1 MRVFRWIFIFLLILG
16 FAPLRLAAQDAKA
29 AQKALTNQDV
39 VDLVKTG
46 LSPDIVNAKIRT
58 STCEFDTSTAAL
70 KGLKDAG
77 VPDSVIV
84 AMVDPSNKTS
94 ATADTPKND
103 ASSSDSAHV
112 RVYRPKLLPG
122 SGFNPSIFVD
132 DKEVF
137 RLVNARRCSVRISP
151 GPHTISSDDKSSRI
165 QVDAKAGQ
173 EFYISVQELP
183 GGFLKGR
190 GKLTLVANEQGK
202 PEYQLEKPLDDDKKV
217 ARDMIE
223 EDADAP
229 APAGGQPAA
238 K

>member
-1 MRVFRWIFIFLLILG
+1 
-16 FAPLRLAAQDAKA
+16 
-29 AQKALTNQDV
+29 
-39 VDLVKTG
+39 
-46 LSPDIVNAKIRT
+46 
-58 STCEFDTSTAAL
+58 
-70 KGLKDAG
+70 
-77 VPDSVIV
+77 VIV
-84 AMVDPSNKTS
+84 AMVDSSNKTS
-94 ATADTPKND
+94 GTADVPKSA

-122 SGFNPSIFVD
+122 SGFNPSIYID

-137 RLVNARRCSVRISP
+137 RLVNARRCSIRISP

-165 QVDAKAGQ
+165 QIDAKGGQ

-202 PEYQLEKPLDDDKKV
+202 PEYQLAKPLDDDKKV

-229 APAGGQPAA
+229 APAGGQPGP
-238 K
+238 KK

>member
-1 MRVFRWIFIFLLILG
+1 MKVFRWIFVFLLILG
-16 FAPLRLAAQDAKA
+16 ISPLRLASQDAKA
-29 AQKALTNQDV
+29 AQKAFTNQDV
-39 VDLVKTG
+39 VDLVKSG
-46 LSPDIVNAKIRT
+46 LSPDIIVAKIRA
-58 STCEFDTSTAAL
+58 STCQFDTSTAGL

-84 AMVDPSNKTS
+84 AMVDPSNKTAGS
-94 ATADTPKND
+94 AGGPKSA

-112 RVYRPKLLPG
+112 RVYRPRLLPG

-137 RLVNARRCSVRISP
+137 RLVNARRCSVRISA

-165 QVDAKAGQ
+165 QVDAKSGQ

-183 GGFLKGR
+183 GGFFKGR

-223 EDADAP
+223 EDPASFAP
-229 APAGGQPAA
+229 PP

>member
-1 MRVFRWIFIFLLILG
+1 MKVCRWIFIFLLILG
-16 FAPLRLAAQDAKA
+16 ASPLRMAAQDATA

-46 LSPDIVNAKIRT
+46 LSPEIIKAKIRA
-58 STCEFDTSTAAL
+58 STCQFDTSTA
-70 KGLKDAG
+70 GLKDAG

-84 AMVDPSNKTS
+84 AMVDPSNKS
-94 ATADTPKND
+94 AGTADALKSA

-112 RVYRPKLLPG
+112 RLYRPRLLPG

-137 RLVNARRCSVRISP
+137 RLPNARRCSVRISP

-202 PEYQLEKPLDDDKKV
+202 PEYQLEKPLDEDKKV
-217 ARDMIE
+217 AKDMIE
-223 EDADAP
+223 EDAD
-229 APAGGQPAA
+229 
-238 K
+238 